1 MSLPNQSRLLVSLPR
16 LRELLTKNLM
26 LWSLLAVALFQ
37 FGRGPGNM
45 LWGPLAIFCALTLLS
60 NWQQLLRLP
69 VFGLSLAAY
78 IILFSTAGIGA
89 AETFPPWALKYWLST
104 VCSAMVFFCL
114 QLYPPDF
121 REQRDKAAQ
130 IALLAVAALA
140 VHWLYFI
147 WVVGLKE
154 LQVAREI
161 TGPVAAVLAPW
172 IFIHSAW
179 SVLKKWFLMFSLMGL
194 LMLLDSRTEVLALLV
209 ALCVYQ
215 LCCWKSL
222 RWLLLFVPLLLL
234 LVLLPELMSNGRSEN
249 INFASLNQI
258 SSSRMEIWSAAIE
271 ACKESLWYGHGLYS
285 SVRAEFLPNDIRHI
299 HNIVLEIVYETGIL
313 GLLAIFC
320 FMACAFLPAV
330 RKSKH
335 WPKADR
341 RQAAVIL
348 ASAAATVVVLFFDK
362 SLHSIFARFY
372 LFTLAG
378 LAYSLYE
385 LNKKSTPHLKSES
398 GSQDEI
404 GRVTSV

>member
-1 MSLPNQSRLLVSLPR
+1 
-16 LRELLTKNLM
+16 M

-45 LWGPLAIFCALTLLS
+45 LWGPLAIFCAFTLFR

-78 IILFSTAGIGA
+78 ILLFSTAGISA
-89 AETFPPWALKYWLST
+89 AESFPPWELKYWLST

-121 REQRDKAAQ
+121 REQRDRSAQ

-140 VHWLYFI
+140 IHWLYLI
-147 WVVGLKE
+147 GTVGSKE
-154 LQVAREI
+154 LQIAREI
-161 TGPVAAVLAPW
+161 TGTVAAVLAPW
-172 IFIHSAW
+172 IFIHSGW
-179 SVLKKWFLMFSLMGL
+179 SVLKKWILMFSLMGL

-209 ALCVYQ
+209 GLCVYQ

-234 LVLLPELMSNGRSEN
+234 LVLLPELMSSDVSEN
-249 INFASLNQI
+249 ISFASLNKI
-258 SSSRMEIWSAAIE
+258 SSSRMEIWSAAVD

-299 HNIVLEIVYETGIL
+299 HNIVLEIVYETGVL
-313 GLLAIFC
+313 GLLLIFC
-320 FMACAFLPAV
+320 FMGCAFLPAV
-330 RKSKH
+330 RRSKH
-335 WPKADR
+335 WSKAER

-385 LNKKSTPHLKSES
+385 LNKNSASHLQTENES
-398 GSQDEI
+398 SDKTGHI
-404 GRVTSV
+404 ASV